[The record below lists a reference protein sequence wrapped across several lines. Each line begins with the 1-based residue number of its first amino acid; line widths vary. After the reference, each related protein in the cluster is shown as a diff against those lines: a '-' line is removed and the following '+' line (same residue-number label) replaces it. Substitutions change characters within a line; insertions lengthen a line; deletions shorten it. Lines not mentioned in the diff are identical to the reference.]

1 MLMVMLSE
9 IAGCF
14 LCAENPKGPP
24 QGAQADRPTPALAGF
39 CEHDLTHVD
48 IAGQESGLAI
58 REEVFPQPPEAI
70 VEAER
75 SKGRPSLTEVI
86 LPGRERLGI
95 ILPKNAFADHGH
107 TERVAERL
115 QDL

>member
-58 REEVFPQPPEAI
+58 REVVFPQPPEAI

-75 SKGRPSLTEVI
+75 RQVRPGLTEVI
-86 LPGRERLGI
+86 SPRSEE
-95 ILPKNAFADHGH
+95 H
-107 TERVAERL
+107 TSEL
-115 QDL
+115 QSH